1 MHKNMQSEIQ
11 VKATR
16 RKLLFFEIFLSQAV
30 RCLLSVTVRFPYNPI
45 HLL

>member
-11 VKATR
+11 VKAMH